1 MKTPMKRTVFKVILR
16 KSEYKEQWSLLIESF
31 PVFEPGKDKPLRKHE
46 PLGRF
51 ITTPIF
57 DKNSSGRTLAD
68 GKAYYRPK
76 RDANGIILCRSQK
89 DQEACIFADKVRD
102 LRQHEYDN
110 QSLYTDS
117 EAEQAAQN
125 ERSKCDFIK
134 YFEELKEKRHKNSSK
149 SIQVNWNRELALL
162 KLYTDGKPL
171 LFGSIDL
178 NLIEDYK
185 DYLINAP
192 QGGSKTGTISANT
205 ASTYFSIFRAGL
217 HQAFIDGYLTID
229 LAAKVKNIY
238 YEESQR
244 EYLTLEELNQL
255 AATPCDSEIL
265 KRAALFS
272 ALTGLRHSDIKQL
285 KWRDIVK
292 DKEHYQLHF
301 TQQKTKGVE
310 YMPISD
316 QAYSLCGERGDADRL
331 VFEGLQ
337 DPSWINRP
345 VKRWIEASGI
355 TKHITFHCFRHTYA
369 TLQLTNGTDIY
380 TVSKMLGHKKVT
392 TTQIYAK
399 IVDAKKNAAADAIQ
413 INLSDD
419 MIGTPIDSKK
429 E

>member
-16 KSEYKEQWSLLIESF
+16 KSEYKKQWSLLIESF

-68 GKAYYRPK
+68 GKAYYRSK

-134 YFEELKEKRHKNSSK
+134 YFEDLRDKRHQNSSK
-149 SIQVNWNRELALL
+149 SIRVNWDREVALM
-162 KLYTDGKPL
+162 KMFTEGKPMIFSTIDMNL
-171 LFGSIDL
+171 L
-178 NLIEDYK
+178 EDYK
-185 DYLINAP
+185 NFLINAP
-192 QGGSKTGTISANT
+192 QGGSKKGTITRNT
-205 ASTYFSIFRAGL
+205 ASTYFSIFKAGL
-217 HQAFIDGYLTID
+217 HQAFIDGYLTVDI
-229 LAAKVKNIY
+229 AAKAKNIAY
-238 YEESQR
+238 SDKQR
-244 EYLTLEELNQL
+244 EYLTIDELNTL
-255 AATPCDSEIL
+255 AATPCDRPIM
-265 KRAALFS
+265 KRASLFS
-272 ALTGLRHSDIKQL
+272 ALTGMRHSDIQKL
-285 KWRDIVK
+285 KWKEIIK
-292 DKEHYQLHF
+292 DGEHYRILF
-301 TQQKTKGVE
+301 TQQKTKGVQ

-316 QAYSLCGERGDADRL
+316 QAYQLCGERGEPDRL

-337 DPSWINRP
+337 DPSWINKP
-345 VKRWIEASGI
+345 LERWIKTAGI

-380 TVSKMLGHKKVT
+380 TVSKMLGHTKVT

-399 IVDAKKNAAADAIQ
+399 IVDEKKEQAADTIVIAT
-413 INLSDD
+413 DF
-419 MIGTPIDSKK
+419 TT
-429 E
+429 

>member
-57 DKNSSGRTLAD
+57 DKNSSGRTLAN

-76 RDANGIILCRSQK
+76 RDANGIIMCRSQK

-134 YFEELKEKRHKNSSK
+134 YFEDLRDKRHQNSSK
-149 SIQVNWNRELALL
+149 SIRVNWDREVALM
-162 KLYTDGKPL
+162 KMFTEGKPMIFSTIDMNL
-171 LFGSIDL
+171 L
-178 NLIEDYK
+178 EDYK
-185 DYLINAP
+185 NFLINAP
-192 QGGSKTGTISANT
+192 QGGSKKGTITRNT
-205 ASTYFSIFRAGL
+205 ASTYFSIFKAGL
-217 HQAFIDGYLTID
+217 HQAFIDGYLTVDI
-229 LAAKVKNIY
+229 AAKAKNIAY
-238 YEESQR
+238 SDKQR
-244 EYLTLEELNQL
+244 EYLTIDELNTL
-255 AATPCDSEIL
+255 AATPCDRPIM
-265 KRAALFS
+265 KRASLFS
-272 ALTGLRHSDIKQL
+272 ALTGMRHSDIQKL
-285 KWRDIVK
+285 KWKEIIK
-292 DKEHYQLHF
+292 DGEHYRILF
-301 TQQKTKGVE
+301 TQQKTKGVQ

-316 QAYSLCGERGDADRL
+316 QAYQLCGERGEPDRL

-337 DPSWINRP
+337 DPSWINKP
-345 VKRWIEASGI
+345 LERWIKAAGI

-380 TVSKMLGHKKVT
+380 TVSKMLGHTKVT

-399 IVDAKKNAAADAIQ
+399 IVDEKKEQAADTIVIAT
-413 INLSDD
+413 DF
-419 MIGTPIDSKK
+419 TT
-429 E
+429 

>member
-31 PVFEPGKDKPLRKHE
+31 PVFVPGREKPMRKHE

-51 ITTPIF
+51 VTTPIF

-68 GKAYYRPK
+68 GKSYYRPK
-76 RDANGIILCRSQK
+76 RDANGIIQCRSQI
-89 DQEACIFADKVRD
+89 DQEACIFADNVRC

-110 QSLYTDS
+110 QALYTDTD
-117 EAEQAAQN
+117 AEQAAQN
-125 ERSKCDFIK
+125 ERSVCDFIK

-149 SIQVNWNRELALL
+149 SIQVNWNRELTLL
-162 KLYTDGKPL
+162 KQYTEGRPMF
-171 LFGSIDL
+171 FGDIDL

-185 DYLINAP
+185 EYLINAP
-192 QGGSKTGTISANT
+192 QGGSKTGTISRNT
-205 ASTYFSIFRAGL
+205 ASTYFSIFKAAL

-229 LAAKVKNIY
+229 LAAKSKNIY

-244 EYLTLEELNQL
+244 EYLTLEELNKL
-255 AATPCDSEIL
+255 AATPCDSPIL

-272 ALTGLRHSDIKQL
+272 ALTGFRHSDIKQL
-285 KWRDIVK
+285 KWK
-292 DKEHYQLHF
+292 DLIKDQEHYRILF

-316 QAYSLCGERGDADRL
+316 QAYQLCGERGDYDRL
-331 VFEGLQ
+331 IFEGLQ
-337 DPSWINRP
+337 DPSWISRP
-345 VKRWIEASGI
+345 IAKWIEAAGI

-369 TLQLTNGTDIY
+369 TLQLTLGTDIY

-399 IVDAKKNAAADAIQ
+399 IVDEKKEAAADAIK
-413 INLSDD
+413 
-419 MIGTPIDSKK
+419 IDLPM
-429 E
+429 

>member
-57 DKNSSGRTLAD
+57 DKNSSGRTLSD

-76 RDANGIILCRSQK
+76 RDTNGIIMCRSQK
-89 DQEACIFADKVRD
+89 DQEACIFADMVRD

-125 ERSKCDFIK
+125 ERAKCDFIK

-205 ASTYFSIFRAGL
+205 ASTYFSIFKAGL

-301 TQQKTKGVE
+301 TQQKTNGVE

-413 INLSDD
+413 ITLSDD
-419 MIGTPIDSKK
+419 ITKPSGVPQD
-429 E
+429 

>member
-1 MKTPMKRTVFKVILR
+1 M
-16 KSEYKEQWSLLIESF
+16 LIESF

-46 PLGRF
+46 PLGRY

-57 DKNSSGRTLAD
+57 DKNSSGRTLPD

-76 RDANGIILCRSQK
+76 RDANGIIMCRSQK

-110 QSLYTDS
+110 QSLYTDL

-134 YFEELKEKRHKNSSK
+134 YFEELKDKRHKNSSK
-149 SIQVNWNRELALL
+149 SIQVNWKRELALM
-162 KLYTDGKPL
+162 KLYTGGKPL
-171 LFGSIDL
+171 LFSSIDV

-205 ASTYFSIFRAGL
+205 ASTYFSIFKAGL

-255 AATPCDSEIL
+255 ATTPCDSEIL

-345 VKRWIEASGI
+345 VKRWIEGSGI
-355 TKHITFHCFRHTYA
+355 TKHITFHCLRHCR
-369 TLQLTNGTDIY
+369 LSFPLRMNGLRRL
-380 TVSKMLGHKKVT
+380 VS
-392 TTQIYAK
+392 
-399 IVDAKKNAAADAIQ
+399 
-413 INLSDD
+413 
-419 MIGTPIDSKK
+419 
-429 E
+429 

>member
-31 PVFEPGKDKPLRKHE
+31 PVFESGRDKPMRKHE

-57 DKNSSGRTLAD
+57 DKNSSGRTLSD

-76 RDANGIILCRSQK
+76 RDTNGIIMCRSQK

-110 QSLYTDS
+110 QSLYTDT

-125 ERSKCDFIK
+125 ARAKCDFIN

-149 SIQVNWNRELALL
+149 SIQVNWSRELALM
-162 KLYTDGKPL
+162 KLYTGNKPL
-171 LFGSIDL
+171 PFGCIDL
-178 NLIEDYK
+178 TLIEDYK
-185 DYLINAP
+185 DYLLNAP
-192 QGGSKTGTISANT
+192 KGGGKSGTISANT
-205 ASTYFSIFRAGL
+205 ASTYFSIFKAGL
-217 HQAFIDGYLTID
+217 HQAFVDGYLTID

-238 YEESQR
+238 FEESQR

-255 AATPCDSEIL
+255 AATPCESDIL
-265 KRAALFS
+265 RRAALFS
-272 ALTGLRHSDIKQL
+272 ALTELRHCDIKQL
-285 KWRDIVK
+285 KWRDVVK
-292 DKEHYQLHF
+292 DEGHYRLLF

-316 QAYSLCGERGDADRL
+316 QAYLLCGERGDADRL

-345 VKRWIEASGI
+345 VKKWIEASGI

-369 TLQLTNGTDIY
+369 TLQLTSGTDIY
-380 TVSKMLGHKKVT
+380 TVSKMLGHTNVR

-399 IVDAKKNAAADAIQ
+399 VVNK
-413 INLSDD
+413 
-419 MIGTPIDSKK
+419 KK
-429 E
+429 EKATKVIKIKNLDIKEE

>member
-134 YFEELKEKRHKNSSK
+134 YFEDLRDKRHQNSSK
-149 SIQVNWNRELALL
+149 SIRVNWNREV
-162 KLYTDGKPL
+162 KLMKMFTEGKPMIFSTIDMNL
-171 LFGSIDL
+171 L
-178 NLIEDYK
+178 EDYK
-185 DYLINAP
+185 NFLINAP
-192 QGGSKTGTISANT
+192 QGGSKKGTITRNT
-205 ASTYFSIFRAGL
+205 ASTYFSIFKAGL
-217 HQAFIDGYLTID
+217 HQAFIDGYLTVDI
-229 LAAKVKNIY
+229 AAKAKNIAY
-238 YEESQR
+238 SDKQR
-244 EYLTLEELNQL
+244 EYLTIDELNTL
-255 AATPCDSEIL
+255 AATPCDRPIM
-265 KRAALFS
+265 KRASLFS
-272 ALTGLRHSDIKQL
+272 ALTGMRHSDIQKL
-285 KWRDIVK
+285 KWKEIIK
-292 DKEHYQLHF
+292 DGEHYRILF
-301 TQQKTKGVE
+301 TQQKTKGVQ

-316 QAYSLCGERGDADRL
+316 QAYQLCGERGEPDRL

-337 DPSWINRP
+337 DPSWINKP
-345 VKRWIEASGI
+345 LERWIKAAGI

-380 TVSKMLGHKKVT
+380 TVSKMLGHTKVT

-399 IVDAKKNAAADAIQ
+399 IVDEKKEQAADTIVIAT
-413 INLSDD
+413 DF
-419 MIGTPIDSKK
+419 TT
-429 E
+429 

>member
-46 PLGRF
+46 PLGRY

-57 DKNSSGRTLAD
+57 DKNSSGRTLPD

-76 RDANGIILCRSQK
+76 RDANGIIMCRSQK

-110 QSLYTDS
+110 QSLYTDL

-134 YFEELKEKRHKNSSK
+134 YFEELKDKRHKNSSK
-149 SIQVNWNRELALL
+149 SIQVNWKRELALM
-162 KLYTDGKPL
+162 KLYTGGKPL
-171 LFGSIDL
+171 LFSSIDV

-205 ASTYFSIFRAGL
+205 ASTYFSIFKAGL

-255 AATPCDSEIL
+255 ATTPCDSEIL

-345 VKRWIEASGI
+345 VKRWIEGSGI

-369 TLQLTNGTDIY
+369 IPY
-380 TVSKMLGHKKVT
+380 S
-392 TTQIYAK
+392 
-399 IVDAKKNAAADAIQ
+399 
-413 INLSDD
+413 
-419 MIGTPIDSKK
+419 
-429 E
+429 

>member
-31 PVFEPGKDKPLRKHE
+31 PVFESGRDKPMRKHE

-57 DKNSSGRTLAD
+57 DKNSSGRTLSD

-76 RDANGIILCRSQK
+76 RDTNGIIMCRSQK

-110 QSLYTDS
+110 QSLYTDT

-125 ERSKCDFIK
+125 ARAKCDFIN

-149 SIQVNWNRELALL
+149 SIQVNWSRELALM
-162 KLYTDGKPL
+162 KLYTGNKPL
-171 LFGSIDL
+171 PFGCIDL
-178 NLIEDYK
+178 TLIEDYK
-185 DYLINAP
+185 DYLLNAP
-192 QGGSKTGTISANT
+192 KGGGKSGTISANT
-205 ASTYFSIFRAGL
+205 ASTYFSIFKAGL
-217 HQAFIDGYLTID
+217 HQAFVDGYLTID

-238 YEESQR
+238 FEESQR

-255 AATPCDSEIL
+255 AATPCESDIL
-265 KRAALFS
+265 RRAALFS
-272 ALTGLRHSDIKQL
+272 ALTELRHCDIKQL
-285 KWRDIVK
+285 KWRDVVK
-292 DKEHYQLHF
+292 DEGHYRLLF

-316 QAYSLCGERGDADRL
+316 QAYLLCGERGDADRL

-345 VKRWIEASGI
+345 VKKWIEASGI

-369 TLQLTNGTDIY
+369 TLQLTSGTDIY

-399 IVDAKKNAAADAIQ
+399 IVDEKKEAAADAFQ
-413 INLSDD
+413 IIPTSNS
-419 MIGTPIDSKK
+419 
-429 E
+429 

>member
-134 YFEELKEKRHKNSSK
+134 YFEDLRDKRHQNSSK
-149 SIQVNWNRELALL
+149 SIRVNWDREV
-162 KLYTDGKPL
+162 KLMKMFTEGKPMIFSTIDMNL
-171 LFGSIDL
+171 L
-178 NLIEDYK
+178 EDYK
-185 DYLINAP
+185 NFLINAP
-192 QGGSKTGTISANT
+192 QGGSKKGTITRNT
-205 ASTYFSIFRAGL
+205 ASTYFSIFKAGL
-217 HQAFIDGYLTID
+217 HQAFIDGYLTVDI
-229 LAAKVKNIY
+229 AAKAKNIAY
-238 YEESQR
+238 SDKQR
-244 EYLTLEELNQL
+244 EYLTIDELNTL
-255 AATPCDSEIL
+255 AATPCDRPIM
-265 KRAALFS
+265 KRASLFS
-272 ALTGLRHSDIKQL
+272 ALTGMRHSDIQKL
-285 KWRDIVK
+285 KWKEIIK
-292 DKEHYQLHF
+292 DGEHYRILF
-301 TQQKTKGVE
+301 TQQKTKGVQ

-316 QAYSLCGERGDADRL
+316 QAYQLCGERGEPDRL

-337 DPSWINRP
+337 DPSWINKP
-345 VKRWIEASGI
+345 LERWIKAAGI

-380 TVSKMLGHKKVT
+380 TVSKMLGHTKVT

-399 IVDAKKNAAADAIQ
+399 IVDEKKEQAADTIVIAT
-413 INLSDD
+413 DF
-419 MIGTPIDSKK
+419 TT
-429 E
+429 

>member
-149 SIQVNWNRELALL
+149 SIQVNWNREVALM
-162 KLYTDGKPL
+162 KMFTEGKPMIFSTIDMNL
-171 LFGSIDL
+171 L
-178 NLIEDYK
+178 EDYK
-185 DYLINAP
+185 NFLINAP
-192 QGGSKTGTISANT
+192 QGGSKKGTITRNT
-205 ASTYFSIFRAGL
+205 ASTYFSIFKAGL
-217 HQAFIDGYLTID
+217 HQAFIDGYLTVDI
-229 LAAKVKNIY
+229 AAKAKNIAY
-238 YEESQR
+238 SDKQR
-244 EYLTLEELNQL
+244 EYLTIDELNTL
-255 AATPCDSEIL
+255 AATPCDRPIM
-265 KRAALFS
+265 KRASLFS
-272 ALTGLRHSDIKQL
+272 ALTGMRHSDIQKL
-285 KWRDIVK
+285 KWKEIIK
-292 DKEHYQLHF
+292 DGEHYRILF
-301 TQQKTKGVE
+301 TQQKTKGVQ

-316 QAYSLCGERGDADRL
+316 QAYQLCGERGEPDRL

-337 DPSWINRP
+337 DPSWINKP
-345 VKRWIEASGI
+345 LERWIKAAGI

-380 TVSKMLGHKKVT
+380 TVSKMLRHTKVT

-399 IVDAKKNAAADAIQ
+399 IVDEKKEQAADTIVIAT
-413 INLSDD
+413 DF
-419 MIGTPIDSKK
+419 TT
-429 E
+429 

>member
-31 PVFEPGKDKPLRKHE
+31 PVFVPGRDKPMRKHE
-46 PLGRF
+46 PLNRF

-57 DKNSSGRTLAD
+57 DKNSSGRTLSD

-76 RDANGIILCRSQK
+76 RDTNGIIMCRSQK
-89 DQEACIFADKVRD
+89 DQEACIFADNVRN

-110 QSLYTDS
+110 QALYTDTD
-117 EAEQAAQN
+117 AEQAAQN
-125 ERSKCDFIK
+125 ERSRCDFIK

-149 SIQVNWNRELALL
+149 SIQVNWSRELALL
-162 KLYTDGKPL
+162 KLYTENKPMY
-171 LFGSIDL
+171 FGDIDL

-192 QGGSKTGTISANT
+192 QGGSKGGIISRNT
-205 ASTYFSIFRAGL
+205 ASTYFSIFKAAL
-217 HQAFIDGYLTID
+217 HQAFIDGFLTID
-229 LAAKVKNIY
+229 LAAKSKNIY

-244 EYLTLEELNQL
+244 EYLTLEELNKL
-255 AATPCDSEIL
+255 ASTPCDSPIL

-285 KWRDIVK
+285 KWKDLVK
-292 DKEHYQLHF
+292 DQEHYRILF

-310 YMPISD
+310 YVPISD
-316 QAYSLCGERGDADRL
+316 QAYQLCGERGDSDRL
-331 VFEGLQ
+331 IFEGLQ
-337 DPSWINRP
+337 DPSWISRP
-345 VKRWIEASGI
+345 VARWVEAAGI

-369 TLQLTNGTDIY
+369 TLQLTSGTDIY

-399 IVDAKKNAAADAIQ
+399 IVDEKKEAAANAIK
-413 INLSDD
+413 
-419 MIGTPIDSKK
+419 IDLPM
-429 E
+429 